1 MLIRTLKAMGIPATI
16 VAIVALLGITI
27 LGALGQVDSNAL
39 VAIYSAVI
47 GGALGQANG
56 TALTRA
62 DFEHRIVS
70 VEKEQERASNGN

>member
-1 MLIRTLKAMGIPATI
+1 MLRTLKAMGIPATI
-16 VAIVALLGITI
+16 VASIALVGITV
-27 LGALGQVDSNAL
+27 LGSIGKVDSAAL

-62 DFEHRIVS
+62 DLEPRLTKL
-70 VEKEQERASNGN
+70 ESNGHGKE